1 MLAEY
6 YLEDIVQVLNYTPV
20 PDSRKRKSRDKDE
33 ESVIVGQDQEDN
45 CNLIVSDDYPPE
57 VKSKV
62 AMISEKD
69 VDFEIIEASVFMH
82 IFSIHG

>member
-1 MLAEY
+1 MFAEY
-6 YLEDIVQVLNYTPV
+6 FLEDIVQVLNYTPV
-20 PDSRKRKSRDKDE
+20 PDSRKRKSRDRDE
-33 ESVIVGQDQEDN
+33 ESVTVGQDQEDN

-69 VDFEIIEASVFMH
+69 VDFEIIEAS
-82 IFSIHG
+82 IFSIFG

>member
-82 IFSIHG
+82 IFSIYG